1 MMRRDFIAIALLLFG
16 VIFVAVQQL
25 EGAGERRPDPRTYEE
40 AAPGRSAGGFAP
52 RRPKPPAGIAELPPP
67 SPGDPEFI
75 IDAEVKSGDV
85 TGTAFS
91 IGRGRWMSAKHVTES
106 CRQVW
111 IVTGPRRGVRARRIV
126 EHPGADLSIIFTD
139 GDGAPEIP
147 VSTAALNFGQAGF
160 YFGFPK
166 GEAGAVS
173 ADLIGRA
180 RMHTE
185 GSRRSVEPVVGWS
198 ERRRIPHSEG
208 SLGGLSGGPVLNE
221 AGEVVGVAVASSVR
235 RGRVFSAAPKSMR
248 EIFQQSGVVE
258 PIGAPRPADPRT
270 LTESD
275 FPRHG
280 ADLREQLSV
289 AKVVCFAG
297 DGKRRKLRRS

>member
-1 MMRRDFIAIALLLFG
+1 MLRRDFISIALLLIG
-16 VIFVAVQQL
+16 VTYVAVQQL

-40 AAPGRSAGGFAP
+40 TEPGRSAGAAP
-52 RRPKPPAGIAELPPP
+52 RRPKPAAGFAAVPPP
-67 SPGDPEFI
+67 SISDPEFTI
-75 IDAEVKSGDV
+75 EAAVKTGDV
-85 TGTAFS
+85 SGTAFS

-111 IVTGPRRGVRARRIV
+111 IQTGPRRGVRAMRIV

-139 GDGAPEIP
+139 GGAPEIP
-147 VSTAALNFGQAGF
+147 VSTEALTFGQVGF

-166 GEAGAVS
+166 GKAGAVS

-185 GSRRSVEPVVGWS
+185 GSRRSVEPVVGWA

-221 AGEVVGVAVASSVR
+221 AGDVVGVAVASSVR

-258 PIGAPRPADPRT
+258 PIGAPRPAGPAT
-270 LTESD
+270 LTESE
-275 FPRHG
+275 FPRYG
-280 ADLREQLSV
+280 EALRERRSV
-289 AKVVCFAG
+289 AKVVCLAE
-297 DGKRRKLRRS
+297 DGKRRQRRRF